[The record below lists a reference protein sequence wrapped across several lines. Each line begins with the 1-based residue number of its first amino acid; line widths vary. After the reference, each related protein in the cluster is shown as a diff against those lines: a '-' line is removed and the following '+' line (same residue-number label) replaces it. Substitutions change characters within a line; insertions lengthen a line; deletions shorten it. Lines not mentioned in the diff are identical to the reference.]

1 MKISSIVGKDK
12 LTLSFEVFPPKTDSD
27 FEKVKEAA
35 FGVAAIK
42 PAYISVTYGAG
53 GSTSTNTLAIAK
65 GIQEKYGVATIAHL
79 TCVGASKDSIIKSLS
94 DMRDAGI
101 ENVLALRGDKPK
113 WFDGEPFKEYKYAS
127 ELVSQ

>member
-42 PAYISVTYGAG
+42 PAYISHF
-53 GSTSTNTLAIAK
+53 LI
-65 GIQEKYGVATIAHL
+65 
-79 TCVGASKDSIIKSLS
+79 
-94 DMRDAGI
+94 
-101 ENVLALRGDKPK
+101 
-113 WFDGEPFKEYKYAS
+113 
-127 ELVSQ
+127 

>member
-1 MKISSIVGKDK
+1 MGKDK

-53 GSTSTNTLAIAK
+53 GKIWCCNNCTS
-65 GIQEKYGVATIAHL
+65 YMRW
-79 TCVGASKDSIIKSLS
+79 CIK
-94 DMRDAGI
+94 RF
-101 ENVLALRGDKPK
+101 N
-113 WFDGEPFKEYKYAS
+113 YKITF
-127 ELVSQ
+127 

>member
-65 GIQEKYGVATIAHL
+65 GIQEN
-79 TCVGASKDSIIKSLS
+79 
-94 DMRDAGI
+94 M
-101 ENVLALRGDKPK
+101 VLQQLHILHALEHQKIQ
-113 WFDGEPFKEYKYAS
+113 
-127 ELVSQ
+127 L

>member
-42 PAYISVTYGAG
+42 PAYISVT
-53 GSTSTNTLAIAK
+53 
-65 GIQEKYGVATIAHL
+65 
-79 TCVGASKDSIIKSLS
+79 
-94 DMRDAGI
+94 
-101 ENVLALRGDKPK
+101 
-113 WFDGEPFKEYKYAS
+113 
-127 ELVSQ
+127 LVPVEVQVQIRLQ

>member
-42 PAYISVTYGAG
+42 DRKSV
-53 GSTSTNTLAIAK
+53 
-65 GIQEKYGVATIAHL
+65 V
-79 TCVGASKDSIIKSLS
+79 
-94 DMRDAGI
+94 
-101 ENVLALRGDKPK
+101 
-113 WFDGEPFKEYKYAS
+113 
-127 ELVSQ
+127 

>member
-65 GIQEKYGVATIAHL
+65 IWCCNNCTSYMRW
-79 TCVGASKDSIIKSLS
+79 SIK
-94 DMRDAGI
+94 RF
-101 ENVLALRGDKPK
+101 N
-113 WFDGEPFKEYKYAS
+113 YKITF
-127 ELVSQ
+127 

>member
-53 GSTSTNTLAIAK
+53 GSTSTNTPCNSKRNSGKIWMLQQLHILHALEHQK
-65 GIQEKYGVATIAHL
+65 IQL
-79 TCVGASKDSIIKSLS
+79 
-94 DMRDAGI
+94 
-101 ENVLALRGDKPK
+101 
-113 WFDGEPFKEYKYAS
+113 
-127 ELVSQ
+127 